1 MPVTRVKKS
10 TGAAGSKIPKPAKVS
25 SENQVRAARCS
36 RSRPRTSRQPGTVT
50 TIRALVSCRK
60 KDSR

>member
-10 TGAAGSKIPKPAKVS
+10 TGTAGSKIPKPAKVS
-25 SENQVRAARCS
+25 SENQVRGGRSS
-36 RSRPRTSRQPGTVT
+36 RSRPRTSRQPGMLT